1 MRNKKKHKEKQ
12 RGRQKESPKVKESR
26 IITGK
31 VDMKSSGTAYII
43 SPESEHDVF
52 ISKEK
57 TNNALHGD
65 IVKVAIK
72 ESSRHTR
79 PEGRI
84 ISVVSREK
92 TSYSGTIALSKAYAF
107 VTPDNAKMPTDI
119 FIPLD
124 KINNA
129 KDGQKVIVTITG
141 WESGEKN
148 PTGEITHVLGT
159 PGEHF
164 AEINSIMEEFELAP
178 NFPDYVEKS
187 VESISR
193 HISNDELKS
202 RRDFRKITTFTI
214 DPIDAKDFDD
224 ALSIKKL
231 DNGNWEIGVHIADV
245 SHYVTE
251 GSIVDV
257 EATER
262 ATSVYLVDRVI
273 PMLPE
278 ALSNGTCS
286 LNPNEDKLCFSAVFE
301 ITAEAEIIN
310 HWIGKTVI
318 NSCRRFNYEE
328 VQEIIEEKKQ
338 DALSS
343 EIFTLNDLSKRLRAE
358 RIRKGSIPFEK
369 TETKFKLDEKG
380 IPVDVFFVEANDA
393 HELIEDFM
401 LLANRTVAEIMGKI
415 KNSVFVYRV
424 HDVPDDEKLKKFS
437 EFLSKSGIMR
447 DFNKNKNLAASF
459 NSLLKDARK
468 KPYENIINL
477 LAIRTMAKAF
487 YTTKNIGH
495 YGLGFQYYTH
505 FTSPI
510 RRYPDLLVHRIL
522 FDHIRNKQTPPDRT
536 LLEER
541 CKYCSEMERKAE
553 QAERASVKFKQVQY
567 MEMHR
572 EGIYDGAISGTTEYG
587 LFVELKLNKCEG
599 FVRARDI
606 EDDYYYYDETT
617 YCLRGKKTGKK
628 FQLGQSVKV
637 RVKKT
642 DLIKKQID
650 FELVKPY

>member
-1 MRNKKKHKEKQ
+1 MKKRNKKQGHKHREKEPSKH
-12 RGRQKESPKVKESR
+12 SR

-52 ISKEK
+52 IQKGK
-57 TNNALHGD
+57 TGHALHGD
-65 IVKVAIK
+65 IVKVAITV
-72 ESSRHTR
+72 SSRHTR
-79 PEGRI
+79 PEGHI
-84 ISVVSREK
+84 LSVISREK
-92 TSYSGTIALSKAYAF
+92 TSYSGTITLSKGYAF
-107 VTPDNAKMPTDI
+107 VAADNAKMPTDI
-119 FIPLD
+119 FIPAD

-129 KDGQKVIVTITG
+129 KDGQKVIVNIIG
-141 WESGEKN
+141 WDAGDKN
-148 PTGEITHVLGT
+148 PKGEITHVLGT

-178 NFPDYVEKS
+178 HFPSHVEKS
-187 VESISR
+187 AETIPK
-193 HISNDELKS
+193 HITADELKN
-202 RRDFRKITTFTI
+202 RRDFRPITAFTI

-231 DNGNWEIGVHIADV
+231 ENGNWEIGVHIADV

-251 GSIVDV
+251 GSVVDT

-278 ALSNGTCS
+278 TLSNDACS
-286 LNPNEDKLCFSAVFE
+286 LNPNEDKLCFSVVFE
-301 ITAEAEIIN
+301 ITPEAHVLN
-310 HWIGKTVI
+310 HWLGKTVI

-328 VQEIIEEKKQ
+328 VQEIIEGKH
-338 DALSS
+338 DPLAS
-343 EIFTLNDLSKRLRAE
+343 EILTLNVLSKKLREE
-358 RIRKGSIPFEK
+358 RIKKGSIPFEK

-380 IPVDVFFVEANDA
+380 IPVGVFFVEANDA

-415 KNSVFVYRV
+415 KNSLFVYRV

-447 DFNKNKNLAASF
+447 DFNKTKNLAASF
-459 NSLLKDARK
+459 NSLLKDAHK

-522 FDHIRNKQTPPDRT
+522 FNHIRNKQTQPDRT
-536 LLEER
+536 ALEER

-553 QAERASVKFKQVQY
+553 QAERASIKFKQVQY

-572 EGIYDGAISGTTEYG
+572 EGIYEGAISGTTEYG

-628 FQLGQSVKV
+628 FQLGQSVNV

>member
-1 MRNKKKHKEKQ
+1 MRRTHHGRKPYKPGKKDK
-12 RGRQKESPKVKESR
+12 QKEGR

-43 SPESEHDVF
+43 SPDSEHDIFV
-52 ISKEK
+52 SKDK

-65 IVKVAIK
+65 IVKVAVR
-72 ESSRHTR
+72 ETSNHTR

-84 ISVVSREK
+84 LSVVSREK
-92 TSYSGTIALSKAYAF
+92 TSYSGTIAISKEYAF

-124 KINNA
+124 KINHA
-129 KDGQKVIVTITG
+129 KDGQKVVVNITG

-148 PTGEITHVLGT
+148 PKGEITHVLGT

-164 AEINSIMEEFELAP
+164 AEMNSIMEEFEFAP
-178 NFPDYVEKS
+178 NFPPQVEEFVK
-187 VESISR
+187 SISK
-193 HISNDELKS
+193 HISTDELKN
-202 RRDFRKITTFTI
+202 RRDFRLITTFTI

-231 DNGNWEIGVHIADV
+231 ENGNWEIGVHIADV

-251 GSIVDV
+251 GSIVDI

-301 ITAEAEIIN
+301 ITPEAEILN
-310 HWIGKTVI
+310 NWIGKTVI

-328 VQEIIEEKKQ
+328 VQDIIEGKQ
-338 DALSS
+338 DPLSQ
-343 EIFTLNDLSKRLRAE
+343 EILTLNVLSKKLRDE
-358 RIRKGSIPFEK
+358 RIKKGSIPFEK
-369 TETKFKLDEKG
+369 TETKFKLDDKG

-401 LLANRTVAEIMGKI
+401 LLANRTVAELMGKI

-437 EFLSKSGIMR
+437 EFLSKSGIMSN
-447 DFNKNKNLAASF
+447 FNKNKNLAASF
-459 NSLLKDARK
+459 NALLKDAHK

-522 FDHIRNKQTPPDRT
+522 FDHIRNKQTLPDRT
-536 LLEER
+536 SLEER

-567 MEMHR
+567 MDMHR
-572 EGIYDGAISGTTEYG
+572 DGVYEGAISGTTEYG